1 MSNPARAQHTPTS
14 AANSEA
20 NYEMKMNAKE
30 GSEITLTRRRAKWR
44 SSMTSIAGAALM
56 CAAGAWLGGPARAQQ
71 TQSQQNSPARP
82 SRPTDLARENLGLVA
97 ASATE
102 ISTVLQ
108 QDPGLMVDL
117 KEWIAQDATNQGQ
130 VLAETDLTD
139 LAVMDRLQT
148 DSHLRAV
155 ATGLLRKFGY
165 LRPHVNPDS
174 PMAKEQDLVI
184 QERAK
189 WVAQDEEQERL
200 EQGKK
205 QRQELARERGC
216 VPSASDPDCPPPSTT
231 ATGLQQNQGGGIP
244 GGAGQQQLL
253 PMQPQYNLP
262 ATPNDQFQP
271 QNPLNPFQLSSPS
284 QQPSLIQTRL
294 GSSDDVGEIS
304 GIGSGGGGGNAS
316 LGFGAGLSG
325 DSSGS
330 SGGLGGGL
338 GMGGGGGLGGGSDLS
353 GGMTGIPTPGLDSE
367 AIASM
372 LAGSGQSSMG
382 AGMGGSSASG
392 FGGYSPASPYAAYQA
407 AGGSTVSRGV
417 PMRPYFTQN
426 YNVGYELVRKASP
439 YADLPSL
446 YDMYIQASPRL
457 PTLRRFGLDVFENG
471 TRDTQLIPMDLPA
484 GPDYVVGPG
493 DGLSFDMWG
502 GMTQRF
508 SRTVDRE
515 GRVSLP
521 EVGPVMV
528 SGKKLSDVQDSVQQ
542 VLRTQFR
549 DVSAAVSLT
558 RLRTIRVYVVGDV
571 AAPGAYDISALSTPL
586 NALFEAGGP
595 TARGSL
601 RIVRHMRG
609 TQDVQDVD
617 VYDMLL
623 HGVRDTVAP
632 LENGDSIMVPPL
644 GPEVTVQGLVRR
656 PAIYELHGE
665 QNLAQALDL
674 AGGILPIATLRHI
687 EVQRLIAHEKR
698 TMLSVDIPD
707 SADPAAIQTKLE
719 SFAIQDGDTV
729 RIFPIADYNEDA
741 VYLEG
746 HVLRPGKYSYR
757 AGMHVTDVVGSFQDT
772 LPEPDSQYA
781 EIIRLNAPDY
791 HPTVTS
797 FDLSDAL
804 KDPAQSPILQ
814 PLDTVRIFSRFD
826 FANPPSVSVVG
837 EVRRPGTYPTT
848 GQIHLSDAVHLAGGL
863 SDEAESDDAQVFR
876 YLPDGNLKIFSVSL
890 KGAIA
895 GDVAA
900 NIDLAPR
907 DRLLV
912 HRKPASIEGATVYV
926 EGEVGSPGRYP
937 LTTNMKVADL
947 IHVGGG
953 LKNSADTQLA
963 DLTQYS
969 QGERSEVTAAQHQVL
984 ISSALAGDPT
994 ADLPLHNGDVLTIR
1008 QVPGWQDLGASI
1020 AVRGEVVHAGT
1031 YGIRPGERLSSVLER
1046 AGGFQ
1051 PDAYPYGAILQ
1062 REQVRELESKSRD
1075 EMVRRIRDA
1084 EANLQLMPDTDT
1096 RQKEA
1101 KAAAL
1106 QQWENTLDHLANTPP
1121 IGRVNIRVS
1130 SKIDRWKNTQ
1140 DDIAVRAGD
1149 TILIPKRPSYVM
1161 VEGQVFNPAAVS
1173 YRPGKSARWYLSQSG
1188 GPTAMA
1194 NKKEIFVIRAD
1205 GSVVGSHGNL
1215 SVWSGQDLNATL
1227 APGDAVVVPEK
1238 SLAIGFP
1245 WANVF
1250 SSAQIAASVAST
1262 VFIALHY

>member
-1 MSNPARAQHTPTS
+1 MSKPAKILRTLKL
-14 AANSEA
+14 EA
-20 NYEMKMNAKE
+20 NYKMTNNRKTASQRFRA
-30 GSEITLTRRRAKWR
+30 GSSPIVPGWFLVLASLVVLCSAGLWLGE
-44 SSMTSIAGAALM
+44 SAGA
-56 CAAGAWLGGPARAQQ
+56 Q
-71 TQSQQNSPARP
+71 TQSQQNGESKSA
-82 SRPTDLARENLGLVA
+82 RPTDLARENLGLVA
-97 ASATE
+97 ASATD
-102 ISTVLQ
+102 ISMVLQ
-108 QDPGLMVDL
+108 QEPGLMVDL
-117 KEWIAQDATNQGQ
+117 KEWIARDATNQGQ
-130 VLAETDLTD
+130 VLADSDLTD
-139 LAVMDRLQT
+139 LAVLDRLQT
-148 DSHLRAV
+148 DVRLRSV
-155 ATGLLRKFGY
+155 ATTLLRKYGY
-165 LRPHVNPDS
+165 LQPRVNPDS
-174 PMAKEQDLVI
+174 SLAEEQKLVI

-200 EQGKK
+200 AAGKK
-205 QRQELARERGC
+205 QREELARERGC
-216 VPSASDPDCPPPSTT
+216 TQATDPDCPAQSSSAP
-231 ATGLQQNQGGGIP
+231 GLQQTQGGGIP
-244 GGAGQQQLL
+244 GGFSPQQLL
-253 PMQPQYNLP
+253 PMQPQFNMP
-262 ATPNDQFQP
+262 STPNDQFQP
-271 QNPLNPFQLSSPS
+271 QNPLNPFQFQMGNPS
-284 QQPSLIQTRL
+284 QPSLIQTRL
-294 GSSDDVGEIS
+294 GASDDVGDSSS
-304 GIGSGGGGGNAS
+304 GGSGMGGMGG
-316 LGFGAGLSG
+316 GFGAGLSG
-325 DSSGS
+325 ESSGMA
-330 SGGLGGGL
+330 GG
-338 GMGGGGGLGGGSDLS
+338 GMGGSGMGMGSGGMGMGGSDLS
-353 GGMTGIPTPGLDSE
+353 GGLSGVATPGLDAE

-372 LAGSGQSSMG
+372 LSGGGQG
-382 AGMGGSSASG
+382 GMGGGGLSSTMG
-392 FGGYSPASPYAAYQA
+392 GGYSPYSSAGAYQA
-407 AGGSTVSRGV
+407 SGGSFVQRG
-417 PMRPYFTQN
+417 PELRPYFTQN
-426 YNVGYELVRKASP
+426 YNVGYQLVRKLNP
-439 YADLPSL
+439 YPDLPSL
-446 YDMYIQASPRL
+446 YDMYIQASPHL

-471 TRDTQLIPMDLPA
+471 TRDMQLIPMDMPA

-508 SRTVDRE
+508 SRVVDRE

-528 SGKKLSDVQDSVQQ
+528 SGKKLSEVQDSVQQ
-542 VLRTQFR
+542 VLRSQFK

-571 AAPGAYDISALSTPL
+571 ERPGAYDISALSTPM

-601 RIVRHMRG
+601 RTLRHMRG
-609 TQDVQDVD
+609 AQDVQDVD

-623 HGVRDTVAP
+623 HGVRDNVAP

-644 GPEVTVQGLVRR
+644 GPEVTMQGMVRR

-665 QNLAQALDL
+665 TNLAQTLDL

-707 SADPAAIQTKLE
+707 SADPAAIHAKLE
-719 SFAIQDGDTV
+719 AFNIQDGDTV
-729 RIFPIADYNEDA
+729 RIFPIADYNEDV

-781 EIIRLNAPDY
+781 EIIHLEAPDY
-791 HPTVTS
+791 RPEVTS
-797 FDLSDAL
+797 FVLSDAL
-804 KDPAQSPILQ
+804 KNPTQSPILQ
-814 PLDTVRIFSRFD
+814 PMDTVRIYSRFD
-826 FANPPSVSVVG
+826 FENPPKVSVVG
-837 EVRRPGTYPTT
+837 EVRRPGTYLTT

-890 KGAIA
+890 KEAMA

-912 HRKPASIEGATVYV
+912 HRKPAAIEGATVYV

-953 LKNSADTQLA
+953 LKASADVQLA
-963 DLTQYS
+963 NLTQYS
-969 QGERSEVTAAQHQVL
+969 QGEHSEVVAENRDLAISAAM
-984 ISSALAGDPT
+984 AGDPT
-994 ADLPLHNGDVLTIR
+994 ADLPLHNGDVLTVR
-1008 QVPGWQDLGASI
+1008 ELPGWQDLGASI

-1062 REQVRELESKSRD
+1062 RDQVRELESKSRD

-1084 EANLQLMPDTDT
+1084 EASVQLLPDTDT

-1101 KAAAL
+1101 KAAVL
-1106 QQWENTLDHLANTPP
+1106 QQWQNTLDQLANTPP
-1121 IGRVNIRVS
+1121 VGRMNIRIS
-1130 SKIDRWKNTQ
+1130 SKIDRWKNSL
-1140 DDIAVRAGD
+1140 DDVTVRAGD

-1161 VEGQVFNPAAVS
+1161 VEGQVFSPSAVA

-1188 GPTAMA
+1188 GPTKMA
-1194 NKKEIFVIRAD
+1194 DKKDIFVIRAD
-1205 GSVVGSHGNL
+1205 GSVIGSHGTL
-1215 SVWSGQDLNATL
+1215 SMWSGQDLNGTL
-1227 APGDAVVVPEK
+1227 APGDAVVVPER
-1238 SLAIGFP
+1238 SLGISFP

-1250 SSAQIAASVAST
+1250 QSAQVAASVAST
-1262 VFIALHY
+1262 VFIALHP